1 MISFIKIGDVPKL
14 RQLIQ
19 KQESELLENPDND
32 FLRNLIQMNKNALSF
47 YLDCKN
53 QKTNK
58 NDRHQKIR
66 VR

>member
-47 YLDCKN
+47 YLDRKN

-58 NDRHQKIR
+58 NDRH
-66 VR
+66 